1 MSKEQAEKMLNAL
14 KNDEKKMQSLRKKK
28 GYPANKVK
36 VEKDW

>member
-14 KNDEKKMQSLRKKK
+14 KNSEKKMQSLRKKK
-28 GYPANKVK
+28 GDPSEKIK

>member
-14 KNDEKKMQSLRKKK
+14 KNNEKKLQANRKKK
-28 GYPANKVK
+28 GDPANKVK